1 MRGPGYKLSGDVRR
15 TWRCPTCGNERKLH
29 GEVTSLQ
36 CSCSQGTWMRIVAE
50 RLMEPRPLQR
60 PSDVEQRPIDFGIEA
75 PPPQPARP
83 EATII
88 KPAVS
93 REPEPTGLGDLQADK
108 SESMI
113 GPAVEPVKIA
123 IERIEPVAPVA
134 PDQEE
139 WGEGIL

>member
-29 GEVTSLQ
+29 GEVTSLH
-36 CSCSQGTWMRIVAE
+36 CGCSQGTWMRIVAE
-50 RLMEPRPLQR
+50 RWMEPRPLQR

-93 REPEPTGLGDLQADK
+93 REPGPTGMGDLPAEQ
-108 SESMI
+108 SESLT

-123 IERIEPVAPVA
+123 IERIEPVAP
-134 PDQEE
+134 DQEE